1 MSIKVLRKRHN
12 NQEIIFTVT
21 LNISVRHF
29 STDLIMIMFRF
40 HYRFIENSKKIH
52 TKFVIYQQ
60 DILSFS
66 LIHATSHSKDGWY
79 ILV

>member
-1 MSIKVLRKRHN
+1 MSIKVLRKRHS

-40 HYRFIENSKKIH
+40 YRFIENSKKIH

-79 ILV
+79 ILL